1 MLDGS
6 ACVLLGDRVKPMKD
20 LEAPLPLM
28 TTGLEIGNREL
39 QHVERSLQERAT
51 LLSATHPSLRFQD
64 VTPQELETLAGSIA
78 VFLAR
83 QGSLVFQEATP
94 GRWMALVVVGE
105 VDVLKLDRSGG
116 HRLVTTIG
124 PGQFL
129 GELGFLDGHRQS
141 ATAVASTDTLLL
153 VLTRAAFDRLLE
165 ETPALVV
172 KLLPDPLRLLVL
184 RLRGIDAIG

>member
-1 MLDGS
+1 
-6 ACVLLGDRVKPMKD
+6 
-20 LEAPLPLM
+20 M
-28 TTGLEIGNREL
+28 TSTLEIGNREL
-39 QHVERSLQERAT
+39 LHVDRSVEERAT

-64 VTPQELETLAGSIA
+64 VSRQELEAFAEHTA

-94 GRWMALVVVGE
+94 GRWMALVVKGE

-124 PGQFL
+124 PGQLL
-129 GELGFLDGHRQS
+129 GEVDFLEGLGHR
-141 ATAVASTDTLLL
+141 ATAVASTDATLL
-153 VLTRAAFDRLLE
+153 VLSRAAFNRLLE

-172 KLLPDPLRLLVL
+172 KLLPDPIRHLVL
-184 RLRGIDAIG
+184 LLWRANAVA

>member
-1 MLDGS
+1 
-6 ACVLLGDRVKPMKD
+6 MKD

-39 QHVERSLQERAT
+39 QDVERSVQERAT

-116 HRLVTTIG
+116 HRLVTAVRPREVLAG
-124 PGQFL
+124 AGVL
-129 GELGFLDGHRQS
+129 LRHREV
-141 ATAVASTDTLLL
+141 ATPLAST
-153 VLTRAAFDRLLE
+153 VIVA
-165 ETPALVV
+165 PV
-172 KLLPDPLRLLVL
+172 
-184 RLRGIDAIG
+184 

>member
-1 MLDGS
+1 
-6 ACVLLGDRVKPMKD
+6 
-20 LEAPLPLM
+20 
-28 TTGLEIGNREL
+28 
-39 QHVERSLQERAT
+39 

-64 VTPQELETLAGSIA
+64 VTSQELETLAGYTA

-129 GELGFLDGHRQS
+129 GEVAFLDGHGQC
-141 ATAVASTDTLLL
+141 ATAVASTDTMLLI
-153 VLTRAAFDRLLE
+153 LTRAAFDRLLE

-172 KLLPDPLRLLVL
+172 KLLPDPIRRLVRLLQRINAV
-184 RLRGIDAIG
+184 G

>member
-1 MLDGS
+1 
-6 ACVLLGDRVKPMKD
+6 
-20 LEAPLPLM
+20 
-28 TTGLEIGNREL
+28 
-39 QHVERSLQERAT
+39 

-64 VTPQELETLAGSIA
+64 VTSQELEILAGYTA

-94 GRWMALVVVGE
+94 GRWMALVVVGA

-129 GELGFLDGHRQS
+129 GEVAFLEGHGQC
-141 ATAVASTDTLLL
+141 ATAVASTDTMLL

-172 KLLPDPLRLLVL
+172 KLLPDPIRRLVRLLQRINAV
-184 RLRGIDAIG
+184 G

>member
-1 MLDGS
+1 
-6 ACVLLGDRVKPMKD
+6 MKY

-39 QHVERSLQERAT
+39 QHVERSVQERAT

-94 GRWMALVVVGE
+94 GRWMALVAVRG
-105 VDVLKLDRSGG
+105 VDVLKLDRGGG
-116 HRLVTTIG
+116 HRLGSALG
-124 PGQFL
+124 PRPYL
-129 GELGFLDGHRQS
+129 GARG
-141 ATAVASTDTLLL
+141 LL
-153 VLTRAAFDRLLE
+153 
-165 ETPALVV
+165 
-172 KLLPDPLRLLVL
+172 
-184 RLRGIDAIG
+184 